1 MKNIKLILI
10 FVVTFCTYSFGQ
22 TYQNQNYN
30 RYNSS
35 KLSEFWQQIDD
46 IFSDP
51 NFNSSNWGVVIKSL
65 ETGEYLYKR
74 NEDKLFIPASNLKL
88 ITTAAGLISL
98 GPDYKYQTDIFIDG
112 RIDGSVLKGNLI
124 VQGIGD
130 PTFSERFNKGNV
142 YQVFNNWADSLLA
155 KNIDEI
161 SGNLIGD
168 DNLFDDNGFG
178 NGWSLDHESY
188 WYSAPTSAICL
199 NDNCVEIS
207 VKPAT
212 YNNPA
217 TLSILPQTRYV
228 TIINKVTTGPKG
240 SATNLDINR
249 ERGTN
254 IITVFGKIEEG
265 SEERKVFATVN
276 NPTQFAMVVLKDVL
290 QKKGIIV
297 KGYASDI
304 DMEETPLDYSKMNI
318 LFTYESV
325 PLFDIIKI
333 INKDSQNFY
342 AEQLLKTIGLE
353 KENFGSIENGVN
365 VEKKILKDM
374 GINPENLIIVD
385 GSGLSWLN
393 LVTPRQMIN
402 LLTYMY
408 RNEYFNYFYESLPVA
423 GVDGTLANRMKKSK
437 AENNVRGKTGYNDG
451 VRSICGYVY
460 TADNEPIAFSI
471 IVNNFI
477 VPASLAD
484 NLQDQVCV
492 RLANFSR
499 K

>member
-1 MKNIKLILI
+1 MKNIKFILLL
-10 FVVTFCTYSFGQ
+10 VVLLYTHNFGQ

-88 ITTAAGLISL
+88 ITTAAGLIDL
-98 GPDYKYQTDIFIDG
+98 GPNYKYKTDIYMDG
-112 RIDGSVLKGNLI
+112 KIDGSVLKGNLV

-130 PTFSERFNKGNV
+130 PTFSERFNKGNI
-142 YQVFNNWADSLLA
+142 YQVFSNWADSLLA
-155 KNIDEI
+155 RNIDEI

-178 NGWSLDHESY
+178 NGWSLDHDSY
-188 WYSAPTSAICL
+188 WYSAPTSAICF
-199 NDNCVEIS
+199 NDNCIEIS
-207 VKPAT
+207 VKPT
-212 YNNPA
+212 TNNNQA
-217 TLSILPQTRYV
+217 TLTILPQTRYV
-228 TIINKVTTGPKG
+228 TVINKVKTGPKG
-240 SATNLDINR
+240 SLTSLDINR

-254 IITVFGKIEEG
+254 IITVYGKIEEG
-265 SEERKVFATVN
+265 SEEKIVYSTVN

-290 QKKGIIV
+290 QKKGIV
-297 KGYASDI
+297 VRGYASDI
-304 DMEETPLDYSKMNI
+304 DMEESPCDYSKMNV

-333 INKDSQNFY
+333 MNKDSQNFY

-353 KENFGSIENGVN
+353 KENFGSIENGVKA
-365 VEKKILKDM
+365 EKKLLKEM
-374 GINPENLIIVD
+374 GINPENLIIAD

-393 LVTPRQMIN
+393 LITPRQIIN

-408 RNEYFNYFYESLPVA
+408 RNENFNYFYESLPVA
-423 GVDGTLANRMKKSK
+423 GVDGTLANRMKRSK
-437 AENNVRGKTGYNDG
+437 AENNVRAKTGYNDG
-451 VRSICGYVY
+451 VRSLSGYVN